1 MATTATP
8 LSRII
13 PIGDLEWQE
22 GKFGIR
28 MKRLWEDPETKRW
41 AVLSRVEPG
50 TGLPRHRH
58 EGDELIFVIEG
69 ANADESGPVMTGN
82 ANYRPNGCVHTVT
95 TKNGATVLA
104 IVWGHTEPV

>member
-58 EGDELIFVIEG
+58 ERDRKSV
-69 ANADESGPVMTGN
+69 V
-82 ANYRPNGCVHTVT
+82 
-95 TKNGATVLA
+95 
-104 IVWGHTEPV
+104 